1 MSLKPKI
8 CAHLYRL
15 KKTGIPRGCAISSLL
30 SEFYLSKIDELLRH
44 TLPGIVFL
52 ARYVDDIIIVVH
64 PDLDD
69 EHWWSLDDY
78 VKDFN

>member
-1 MSLKPKI
+1 MKWFPKVYGLSLI
-8 CAHLYRL
+8 H
-15 KKTGIPRGCAISSLL
+15 ILL
-30 SEFYLSKIDELLRH
+30 SEFYLSKIDEVLRC

-69 EHWWSLDDY
+69 EHQWSLNDY
-78 VKDFN
+78 VKALTDT